1 MFLLKVIILFFLI
14 YIFIIHKENFTT
26 LSPVCSKDKCEKTNS
41 CKIHL
46 SVLKQNKFYTLYWYS
61 STDTYIP
68 KFNINVKDNNSTKN
82 LVYINNDRSTH
93 FFEKKIMIENNA
105 CLTITAPAT
114 APATA
119 TENYSSNTVNINNT
133 DGNNYIASKYS
144 KDIKHKIQCYPD
156 GSFTYTADCIAQ
168 SLFPKTSISV
178 DMKKRIEDIKKILN
192 TYVKYN
198 VTFITK
204 E

>member
-26 LSPVCSKDKCEKTNS
+26 LSPVCSKATCEENNS

-82 LVYINNDRSTH
+82 LVYINNDRSNH

-105 CLTITAPAT
+105 CLTITALSQ
-114 APATA
+114 
-119 TENYSSNTVNINNT
+119 NYISNTVNINNT

-168 SLFPKTSISV
+168 SLFPKTSIS
-178 DMKKRIEDIKKILN
+178 DEMKKRIEDIKKILN

-198 VTFITK
+198 VNVKFVDN
-204 E
+204 

>member
-82 LVYINNDRSTH
+82 FVYINNNSSTH

-114 APATA
+114 AK
-119 TENYSSNTVNINNT
+119 NYSSNTVNINNI
-133 DGNNYIASKYS
+133 DGNKYIESKYS
-144 KDIKHKIQCYPD
+144 KDIKHQIQCYPD

-168 SLFPKTSISV
+168 SLFPKTSIS
-178 DMKKRIEDIKKILN
+178 DEMKKRIEDINKILN

-198 VTFITK
+198 VKFVEK
-204 E
+204 